1 MAEATWRCGRGEA
14 DGACHPE
21 LSRGCAVCQQAARS
35 LVCGAEGRRHDV
47 GKQRAATAVVVTPA
61 TSDRPVVFARAG
73 RLSQRRAWWR
83 RGRRGATVATIIR
96 TGLGVATVC
105 GIAPAVTEPGRIAA
119 ALRRQCVAVAAI
131 VQALGHVAVTKGK
144 EATVALAVTQPRVGT
159 RACSGRRRGR
169 RGRRGRPGRRQGRQG
184 RRGRRRD
191 AVAAIVVAQL
201 GVAIVPR
208 VVIAH
213 TVTQPMVRA
222 RAGGDLP
229 RWRRRGT

>member
-21 LSRGCAVCQQAARS
+21 LSRGCAICQQAARP

-96 TGLGVATVC
+96 TGLGVATV
-105 GIAPAVTEPGRIAA
+105 GVIAPAVTEPGRVAA
-119 ALRRQCVAVAAI
+119 ARLCVAVAAI

-169 RGRRGRPGRRQGRQG
+169 RGRRRRPRRRQGRRG

-229 RWRRRGT
+229 RRRR